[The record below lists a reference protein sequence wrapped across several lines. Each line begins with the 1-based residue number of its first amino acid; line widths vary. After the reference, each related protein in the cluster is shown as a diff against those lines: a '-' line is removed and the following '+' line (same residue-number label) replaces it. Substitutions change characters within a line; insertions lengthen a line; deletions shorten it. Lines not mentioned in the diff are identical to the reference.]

1 MSEYIETDDASYFRV
16 RRQAYV
22 SAELHRRELHE
33 IFDDSW
39 LYAAHLSELREPGD
53 FITRDVGGRNLIIQ
67 RRADGEPA
75 VYLNACAHRGAKVC
89 AERQG
94 NSQRFTCPYHGWTY
108 DSHGSLIGL
117 PDKAAYQHA
126 GQCHPE
132 LSLTR
137 VKHAVYRNFLF
148 IHYAA
153 RQPSLETYLGQAKDY
168 IDLICDQSEAE
179 LEIIPGGFEH
189 SIKANWKL
197 LAENGVDAYHLPFAH
212 KRYLEYLNTL
222 GTDPESHKRHGRGE
236 ALGNGHALI
245 ISGPPS
251 TGRPIAYWSPLFPEA
266 LKPSIA
272 AKFERLV
279 ERFGQARAEDIAH
292 TNKSLFI
299 FPNLVINDILGL
311 NIRSF
316 FPTAADE
323 VSVTVW
329 GAGFADETREERAA
343 RINGLIS
350 FIGPGGFGTP
360 TTSRSSN
367 PVSAPTPTPPS
378 ATAIFP
384 AAWDRQPAATS
395 TRSRTAASGA
405 SGAAGSGSSPP
416 PCGVSPWPSEPS
428 STIAPCRSL
437 RAALATRGIKGH
449 CKERHPCVESP
460 AGPTGAATSAS
471 SAASSNA

>member
-1 MSEYIETDDASYFRV
+1 M
-16 RRQAYV
+16 
-22 SAELHRRELHE
+22 
-33 IFDDSW
+33 
-39 LYAAHLSELREPGD
+39 
-53 FITRDVGGRNLIIQ
+53 
-67 RRADGEPA
+67 
-75 VYLNACAHRGAKVC
+75 
-89 AERQG
+89 
-94 NSQRFTCPYHGWTY
+94 
-108 DSHGSLIGL
+108 
-117 PDKAAYQHA
+117 
-126 GQCHPE
+126 
-132 LSLTR
+132 
-137 VKHAVYRNFLF
+137 
-148 IHYAA
+148 
-153 RQPSLETYLGQAKDY
+153 
-168 IDLICDQSEAE
+168 
-179 LEIIPGGFEH
+179 
-189 SIKANWKL
+189 
-197 LAENGVDAYHLPFAH
+197 
-212 KRYLEYLNTL
+212 
-222 GTDPESHKRHGRGE
+222 
-236 ALGNGHALI
+236 
-245 ISGPPS
+245 
-251 TGRPIAYWSPLFPEA
+251 FPEA

-360 TTSRSSN
+360 DDVEILESCQRAYAHAALGYSDFS
-367 PVSAPTPTPPS
+367 
-378 ATAIFP
+378 

>member
-1 MSEYIETDDASYFRV
+1 M
-16 RRQAYV
+16 
-22 SAELHRRELHE
+22 
-33 IFDDSW
+33 
-39 LYAAHLSELREPGD
+39 
-53 FITRDVGGRNLIIQ
+53 
-67 RRADGEPA
+67 
-75 VYLNACAHRGAKVC
+75 
-89 AERQG
+89 
-94 NSQRFTCPYHGWTY
+94 
-108 DSHGSLIGL
+108 
-117 PDKAAYQHA
+117 
-126 GQCHPE
+126 
-132 LSLTR
+132 
-137 VKHAVYRNFLF
+137 
-148 IHYAA
+148 
-153 RQPSLETYLGQAKDY
+153 
-168 IDLICDQSEAE
+168 
-179 LEIIPGGFEH
+179 
-189 SIKANWKL
+189 
-197 LAENGVDAYHLPFAH
+197 DAYHLPFAH

-251 TGRPIAYWSPLFPEA
+251 TGRPIAWSPLFPEA

-367 PVSAPTPTPPS
+367 PASAPTPTPPS
-378 ATAIFP
+378 ATAISP

-395 TRSRTAASGA
+395 TRNRTAASGA
-405 SGAAGSGSSPP
+405 NGAAGSGSNPP